1 MKHSCNTHWTHKGNT
16 TWHTNCTQQTC
27 TTNIDNTMCNN
38 NWTSN
43 IATVQ
48 PNTNIRYPN
57 HRNCVRACVTLFS
70 VHVTICLQEHSMI
83 VTKMLDFVGHLSC
96 NRAFS
101 ASVYDAPP
109 FAYSALF
116 SPHVDD
122 KQRAVTAMQR
132 DCKLLHELEALN
144 SNCWWTNYRIC
155 LSLVVVAPCAY
166 CRKHLFPAG

>member
-1 MKHSCNTHWTHKGNT
+1 
-16 TWHTNCTQQTC
+16 
-27 TTNIDNTMCNN
+27 
-38 NWTSN
+38 
-43 IATVQ
+43 
-48 PNTNIRYPN
+48 
-57 HRNCVRACVTLFS
+57 
-70 VHVTICLQEHSMI
+70 MI

-101 ASVYDAPP
+101 ASVYDSPP

-144 SNCWWTNYRIC
+144 SNC
-155 LSLVVVAPCAY
+155 
-166 CRKHLFPAG
+166 